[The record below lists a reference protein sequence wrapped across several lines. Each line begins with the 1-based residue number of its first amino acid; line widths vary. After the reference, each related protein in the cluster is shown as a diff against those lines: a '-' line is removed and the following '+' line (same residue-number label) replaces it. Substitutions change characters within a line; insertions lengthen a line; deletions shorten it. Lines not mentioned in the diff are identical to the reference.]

1 MYLLFSG
8 FHWGDTEPGVVSG
21 SKRTKK
27 KHTCIY
33 GLILI
38 YSHLVRVLKRFVI
51 YSNQMPSHHIVHAQ
65 DPQDVVEQLQAIS
78 PLIMRP
84 VSHTDQRS
92 AQLPQHHG

>member
-1 MYLLFSG
+1 MHGLG
-8 FHWGDTEPGVVSG
+8 KSG
-21 SKRTKK
+21 SNVDIFSCSACFKR
-27 KHTCIY
+27 I
-33 GLILI
+33 
-38 YSHLVRVLKRFVI
+38 I
-51 YSNQMPSHHIVHAQ
+51 YSNPMPSYHIVHAQ